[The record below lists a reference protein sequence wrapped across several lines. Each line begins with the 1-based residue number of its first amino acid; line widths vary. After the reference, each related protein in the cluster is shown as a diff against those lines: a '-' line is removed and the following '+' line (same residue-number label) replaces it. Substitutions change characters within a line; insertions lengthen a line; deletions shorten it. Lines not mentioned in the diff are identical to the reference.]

1 MGGSALLALLHL
13 CDSLFPIGAFAYSD
27 GLESAV
33 NARAVRDSDDLRRW
47 LDVCLDEAI
56 GRCDGPAVLIAWSAF
71 RDQDWESLV
80 ALDEELTAMRPSR
93 TTRMASRSMGLRL
106 LSTWRALHPDARLDH
121 ALALARTG
129 ALGPTLPVA
138 FAGACACVPLV
149 ARSAPSMS
157 PLDLARGDP
166 ERVEGSKD
174 AGIDARDAVEA
185 FAYTR
190 LAATMS
196 SAMRLIAIGQ
206 NEAHLLLS
214 RALERVPAVVDAT
227 IARRAKPESFMPAL
241 DIAQMTHQYVHS
253 RLFRS

>member
-1 MGGSALLALLHL
+1 MAGSALLALLHL
-13 CDSLFPIGAFAYSD
+13 CDSLFPIGSFAYSD

-33 NARAVRDSDDLRRW
+33 NARLVCGADDLRRW

-71 RDQDWESLV
+71 RVQDWERLI
-80 ALDEELTAMRPSR
+80 ALDEELDAMRPSS

-106 LSTWRALHPDARLDH
+106 LTTWHALYPDARLDH
-121 ALALARTG
+121 ALALARTR

-138 FAGACACVPLV
+138 FAGACACVSRP
-149 ARSAPSMS
+149 ARDALSLPRGV
-157 PLDLARGDP
+157 PRLARDG
-166 ERVEGSKD
+166 
-174 AGIDARDAVEA
+174 GIEQRDAVEA

-190 LAATMS
+190 LAATIS

-214 RALERVPAVVDAT
+214 RVLDRVPAVVDAM
-227 IARRAKPESFMPAL
+227 IARRAEPESFMPAL

>member
-1 MGGSALLALLHL
+1 MAGSALLALLHL
-13 CDSLFPIGAFAYSD
+13 CDSLFPIGSLAYSD

-33 NARAVRDSDDLRRW
+33 NARLVCGADDLRCW
-47 LDVCLDEAI
+47 LDVWLDEAI

-71 RDQDWESLV
+71 REQDWASLV
-80 ALDEELTAMRPSR
+80 ALDEELDAMRPSS

-106 LSTWRALHPDARLDH
+106 LSTWHALHPDARLQH
-121 ALALARTG
+121 VLALVRSRT
-129 ALGPTLPVA
+129 LGPTLPVA
-138 FAGACACVPLV
+138 FAGACACAPRL
-149 ARSAPSMS
+149 ARSAHSVPKVV
-157 PLDLARGDP
+157 PRPARDG
-166 ERVEGSKD
+166 
-174 AGIDARDAVEA
+174 GIEPRDAVEA

-190 LAATMS
+190 LAATIS

-214 RALERVPAVVDAT
+214 RVLDRVPTVVDAM
-227 IARRAKPESFMPAL
+227 IARRAEPESFMPAL